1 MKLSKVFKDGI
12 FSNNPVFIQLIGLCS
27 VLGVSSA
34 VMNSLAMGLA
44 LTFVLTGSNIVISL
58 LRSVIPDKIRIPCYV
73 VIIATFVTVVDM
85 SIHALSEEIYGQLGI
100 FIPLIVVNCIVLARA
115 ESFANKNGVLASFV
129 DGIGNGLGYI
139 MAITLTGIVREFLGS
154 GSLLGFTIYGETI
167 QSIKIFSQPAG
178 AFIVLGILMAVFRT
192 LMAKKA

>member
-85 SIHALSEEIYGQLGI
+85 SIHALSEEIYAQLGI

-154 GSLLGFTIYGETI
+154 GSLLGFTIYGATI
-167 QSIKIFSQPAG
+167 QPIKIFSQPAG
-178 AFIVLGILMAVFRT
+178 AFIVLGILMAIFRT
-192 LMAKKA
+192 LMTKKA

>member
-154 GSLLGFTIYGETI
+154 GSLLGFTIYGDLAI
-167 QSIKIFSQPAG
+167 PPA
-178 AFIVLGILMAVFRT
+178 AEC
-192 LMAKKA
+192 

>member
-73 VIIATFVTVVDM
+73 VIIAISTDSSQAIKEPFCATIAWLLT
-85 SIHALSEEIYGQLGI
+85 STAINCPGK
-100 FIPLIVVNCIVLARA
+100 LIEKTISLWLEYAHYEQGFHV
-115 ESFANKNGVLASFV
+115 
-129 DGIGNGLGYI
+129 
-139 MAITLTGIVREFLGS
+139 LTGSDTLFHNGWDS
-154 GSLLGFTIYGETI
+154 GYRDI
-167 QSIKIFSQPAG
+167 
-178 AFIVLGILMAVFRT
+178 
-192 LMAKKA
+192 

>member
-85 SIHALSEEIYGQLGI
+85 SIHALSEEIYAQLGI

-115 ESFANKNGVLASFV
+115 ESFANKNGVLASFI

-167 QSIKIFSQPAG
+167 QPIKIFSQPAG
-178 AFIVLGILMAVFRT
+178 AFIVLGILMAIFRT
-192 LMAKKA
+192 LMVKKA

>member
-58 LRSVIPDKIRIPCYV
+58 LRSVIPDKICIPCYV

-85 SIHALSEEIYGQLGI
+85 SIHALSEEIYAQLSI
-100 FIPLIVVNCIVLARA
+100 FIGDRLRREHRGEVEQVQRPDAFDLRGELSPGLLREARLPA
-115 ESFANKNGVLASFV
+115 AHGDLVPNGV
-129 DGIGNGLGYI
+129 NELGWHTDDQHLPDPFG
-139 MAITLTGIVREFLGS
+139 ATG
-154 GSLLGFTIYGETI
+154 
-167 QSIKIFSQPAG
+167 
-178 AFIVLGILMAVFRT
+178 
-192 LMAKKA
+192 